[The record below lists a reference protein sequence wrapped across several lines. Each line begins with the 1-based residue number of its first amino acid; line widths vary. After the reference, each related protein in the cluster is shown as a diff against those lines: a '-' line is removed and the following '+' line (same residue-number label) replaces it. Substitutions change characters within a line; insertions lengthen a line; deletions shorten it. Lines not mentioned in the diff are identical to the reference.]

1 MNGGNVL
8 FVCIALVIMIVPIVL
23 SIVFNISIA
32 GKKGQEAIIT
42 LSVYGIYMIFYMS
55 IQILF
60 SFLNRRNIQKIHEK
74 NPIVNG
80 KYNILAVGY
89 REDPILFEKCLKSIS
104 LLSNNQN
111 NVNNV
116 NIHKIFIVI
125 DGNDHKD
132 MYMAEIAKKIFE
144 NVKVIINLSNATPP
158 INDDFSEK
166 IYCILQPHAGK
177 RHALYTGLKLSCIQ
191 KVDGVLCTD
200 SDTELHIKSLYYLAN
215 LLESDTN
222 YGAVTGH
229 VKIINNNTSI
239 ISFLSSLRYWFACNL
254 ERAYQSYNGCVL
266 CVSGPLGLYR
276 TEYLEQFLE
285 LWLNQKFLN
294 SECTYGDDRHLT
306 NNMLLLGKKIG
317 YTHLS
322 ECLTD
327 TPETIQKFFNQQVRW
342 CKSSFREFIW
352 NTKCLKLHSFWMT
365 IDLIYHILYSFIVL
379 ISLIYIL
386 YFGTLFQLI
395 FYIISLLLFNA
406 IKGIYAVII
415 ERSARYLLFTF
426 YGLIYISL
434 LAPAKLYAGMTM
446 KDINWGTN
454 SITPNGYEL
463 KHLFLL
469 LWNCII
475 IAGIIYNVIKFF

>member
-1 MNGGNVL
+1 
-8 FVCIALVIMIVPIVL
+8 MIIPIVL
-23 SIVFNISIA
+23 SIIFNISII
-32 GKKGQEAIIT
+32 GKKGQEANIT
-42 LSVYGIYMIFYMS
+42 LSVYGIYIIFYMN

-60 SFLNRRNIQKIHEK
+60 SFLNRRKIQKIYEK
-74 NPIVNG
+74 NTLVNG

-89 REDPILFEKCLKSIS
+89 KEDPILFEKCLKSIAS
-104 LLSNNQN
+104 ISNIE
-111 NVNNV
+111 
-116 NIHKIFIVI
+116 NINKIFIVI
-125 DGNDHKD
+125 DGNENDD
-132 MYMAEIAKKIFE
+132 QYMAEIAKQVLDAK
-144 NVKVIINLSNATPP
+144 IINFSNLTLSNLTLS
-158 INDDFSEK
+158 NFSEK
-166 IYCILQPHAGK
+166 IYCILQPHKGK

-191 KVDGVLCTD
+191 KTDGVLCTD
-200 SDTELHIKSLYYLAN
+200 SDTELHSKSLYYLAN
-215 LLESDTN
+215 LLESDSN
-222 YGAVTGH
+222 YGAVTGN
-229 VKIINNNTSI
+229 VKISNNNTSI

-285 LWLNQKFLN
+285 LWLNQKFLEN
-294 SECTYGDDRHLT
+294 KCTYGDDRHLT

-317 YTHLS
+317 YTHLA

-327 TPETIQKFFNQQVRW
+327 TPESIQKFFNQQVRW

-365 IDLIYHILYSFIVL
+365 IDLIYQILYSFIVL
-379 ISLIYIL
+379 ATLIYIL
-386 YFGTLFQLI
+386 YFGSIFQLV
-395 FYIISLLLFNA
+395 FYFTTLLLFNA

-415 ERSARYLLFTF
+415 ERSAKYLLFTF

-434 LAPAKLYAGMTM
+434 LAPAKVYAGMTM

-454 SITPNGYEL
+454 SIAPNIYEL

-469 LWNCII
+469 AWNCII
-475 IAGIIYNVIKFF
+475 ISGIIYNVVM